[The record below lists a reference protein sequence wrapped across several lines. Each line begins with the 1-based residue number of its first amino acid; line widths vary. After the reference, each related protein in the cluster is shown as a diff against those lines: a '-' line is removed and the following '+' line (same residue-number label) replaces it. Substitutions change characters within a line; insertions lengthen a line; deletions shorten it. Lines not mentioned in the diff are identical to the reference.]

1 MRPKYLIMVGML
13 TVLVLGAGTYLFIT
27 HRRPADSQQA
37 AQDEVAQLVAEVGK
51 LYALPTGET
60 PVVATVA
67 DPTKLTSQPF
77 FKNAKKGDK
86 VLIYNVAQ
94 KAILYDPVANILVE
108 VAPLSL
114 NPSPAVSH

>member
-1 MRPKYLIMVGML
+1 MKSRYILIAGIL
-13 TVLVLGAGTYLFIT
+13 GVLVLGAATYLFIIG
-27 HRRPADSQQA
+27 RRPVDSQQA
-37 AQDEVAQLVAEVGK
+37 ARDEVTQLVAAVGK

-67 DPTKLTSQPF
+67 DPAKLASQPF

-94 KAILYDPVANILVE
+94 KAILYDPIANILVE

-114 NPSPAVSH
+114 NPTPAVTH